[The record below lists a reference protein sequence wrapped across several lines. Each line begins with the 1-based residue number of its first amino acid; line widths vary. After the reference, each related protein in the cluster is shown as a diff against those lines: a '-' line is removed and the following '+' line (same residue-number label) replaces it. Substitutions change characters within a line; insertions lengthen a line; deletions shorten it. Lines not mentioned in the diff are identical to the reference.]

1 MSLGSSKTPAAPD
14 PAKSY
19 EQGIQAY
26 LKYLP
31 QQLQAEADARGQY
44 DPARVAQ
51 QQWLQQTFGP
61 TQYGQQ
67 LDSLAQLDPESMAI
81 RGQLAQSVSGDLA
94 GGYRLPEEYANE
106 LTSNFRGGQ
115 AARGNIL
122 GTGAGAAEAAFK
134 GKAALDLYQQ
144 HLSNAGAFLSGPTP
158 ESQIAQ
164 IQAVQPDRSS
174 AYTNPAAGYAG
185 QNFALQNYQNLLAQ
199 NQLSGQGR
207 NPWASALGGAETG
220 AKVGSAAGGWG
231 SLIGGVVG
239 GAAGYFSSRAL
250 KENIELI
257 DVSDMG
263 IPVVEFNYRSDPA
276 KVRYRGVLAE
286 DVAKIKPEAVIDDNS
301 GYQKVLYDM
310 IDVPFVRMEV
320 A

>member
-1 MSLGSSKTPAAPD
+1 MSLGGNKTPAAPD

-19 EQGIQAY
+19 AEGIQTY

-31 QQLQAEADARGQY
+31 QLLGAEADARSQY
-44 DPARVAQ
+44 DPARIRQ
-51 QQWLQQTFGP
+51 QQALQDEFGP
-61 TQYGQQ
+61 NQARQQ
-67 LDSLAQLDPESMAI
+67 LDSLAQLDPESMVI

-134 GKAALDLYQQ
+134 GKAALDLHQQ

-207 NPWASALGGAETG
+207 NPWASAASGAATG
-220 AKVGSAAGGWG
+220 AVAGGGGWG

>member
-1 MSLGSSKTPAAPD
+1 M
-14 PAKSY
+14 
-19 EQGIQAY
+19 
-26 LKYLP
+26 
-31 QQLQAEADARGQY
+31 
-44 DPARVAQ
+44 
-51 QQWLQQTFGP
+51 F
-61 TQYGQQ
+61 
-67 LDSLAQLDPESMAI
+67 I
-81 RGQLAQSVSGDLA
+81 RRQLAEQVSGDLA
-94 GGYRLPEEYANE
+94 SGYSLPPDYARE
-106 LTSNFRGGQ
+106 LTTTARGAQ
-115 AARGNIL
+115 AARGNIYSSA
-122 GTGAGAAEAAFK
+122 AGNAESAFK

-164 IQAVQPDRSS
+164 IQGVQPDRSS

-207 NPWASALGGAETG
+207 NPWASALGGAATG
-220 AKVGSAAGGWG
+220 AQAGSAAGGWG